1 MKMVPLG
8 WLTIVLLAATP
19 VIAAEQPPRDEQ
31 RLEPRRAMPHPPKSP
46 LRFVQVKGNERQSLE
61 VTYIDPRTI
70 AFRITKSGACNRH
83 EQGRATVAKN
93 WWLGAE
99 TDENEAGEAI
109 AVQEY
114 VYRKSGTCSINLRID
129 EGDYTQA
136 TIREASECS
145 PECGVSEEAMYL
157 QKRQSHLIPWSISLR

>member
-19 VIAAEQPPRDEQ
+19 VAAAEQLSHDEQ
-31 RLEPRRAMPHPPKSP
+31 REEPRRAMPHPPQSP
-46 LRFVQVKGNERQSLE
+46 LRFMLVKGNERQSLE

-70 AFRITKSGACNRH
+70 AFRITKSGTCNRH

-114 VYRKSGTCSINLRID
+114 VYSKSSTCSINLRID
-129 EGDYTQA
+129 EGDWTQA
-136 TIREASECS
+136 TIREAARCN
-145 PECGVSEEAMYL
+145 PNCHLSEESMHPKSAV
-157 QKRQSHLIPWSISLR
+157 KP